1 MGSISMLQWK
11 KAYMLEFI
19 EGKVAK
25 DVFTFSVPPESEDFQ
40 FPARITETKTFG
52 GSVFDDYGNDTY
64 KITLS
69 GSTVNEDK
77 KLIYKGFGK
86 PPRFLTGTQELFE
99 LQKII
104 KNWND
109 GKAAAGVFRSS
120 FDPIGAQ
127 KKVYLYDLSKM
138 SALQIAAGK
147 ASRNYWRV
155 FIKELKIKRDKSK
168 PFTFNYTLE
177 MLGVEDEPLG
187 RGGKLGA
194 FGDAVGKIQNV
205 MDKIKV
211 IQDWTEGSIE
221 AFNQIASAAQTV
233 TKTYRAM
240 HEQNQ
245 AGALSAGSITL
256 MSAGHAD
263 AVSRIIGGEHNSF
276 YNASKGLLESVSKWK
291 NFKRITKDFKT
302 QNTDK
307 FKAYFNTAGG
317 TVIGAQEVKFG
328 SRLRKPDTPRKAD
341 YSFSGWF
348 LDSKLTESYDFS
360 KPVTQA
366 LTLYAGWKL
375 EKATITFQSRN
386 GTPVAPLKVPVGEVA
401 FPPPAP
407 EKNRFAFHR
416 WNSDFDCLHE
426 FDFSTPIEKN
436 ITLYASWIP
445 AYAVV
450 FDASGGSAVKTQMV
464 AKKGR
469 AVYPKTPVKEHYV
482 FTEWRKE
489 GEDKP
494 FDFSGPITEDTT
506 LYAVYAQVSNK
517 VTFNAMGGSAVA
529 SQTVKIGG
537 KVQQPQKPVR
547 KGFGFVRW
555 CSDAACLH
563 PFDFTKP
570 VNSPLTLYAE
580 WTRSVYTVSFET
592 GGGSA
597 IEAQRVIHNAL
608 AVFPEIPKKAGKVF
622 TMWIKKKAGGA
633 KEEFDFATPITE
645 DVTLYAEYFGGD

>member
-19 EGKVAK
+19 VKEEVK

-40 FPARITETKTFG
+40 FPARLTETKTAG
-52 GSVFDDYGNDTY
+52 GSVFDDFGNDSY

-86 PPRFLTGTQELFE
+86 VPQYLTGTQEIFE

-109 GKAAAGVFRSS
+109 GKTATGLFCSGVAGTDV
-120 FDPIGAQ
+120 D
-127 KKVYLYDLSKM
+127 KKIYLYDLSKM
-138 SALQIAAGK
+138 SALQVIAGK

-155 FIKELKIKRDKSK
+155 FIRELKIKRDKSK

-177 MLGVEDEPLG
+177 MIGVEDKPPAK
-187 RGGKLGA
+187 GGKLGA
-194 FGDAVGKIQNV
+194 FGEVVDKIQSA
-205 MDKIKV
+205 MDTIKAV
-211 IQDWTEGSIE
+211 QDWTEGSIE
-221 AFNQIASAAQTV
+221 AFNQISSAAQNV

-256 MSAGHAD
+256 ITAAHVDG
-263 AVSRIIGGEHNSF
+263 VSRIMGGEHNSF

-291 NFKRITKDFKT
+291 NFKRITKEFKT

-307 FKAYFNTAGG
+307 FKIYFNTAGG

-328 SRLRKPDTPRKAD
+328 SRLRKPDNPRKAD

-366 LTLYAGWKL
+366 LVLYVGWKL

-386 GTPVAPLKVPVGEVA
+386 GTPVAPLKVPVGQPA
-401 FPPPAP
+401 TPPPAP
-407 EKNRFAFHR
+407 EKYRFAFEH

-426 FDFSTPIEKN
+426 FDFATSLQAAFTASERKYGGCSLPEFACRKLVADIRLRAGSISSALSKLSLEIQFSSPSHKN
-436 ITLYASWIP
+436 AGQKMIFQSA
-445 AYAVV
+445 AY
-450 FDASGGSAVKTQMV
+450 G
-464 AKKGR
+464 
-469 AVYPKTPVKEHYV
+469 
-482 FTEWRKE
+482 
-489 GEDKP
+489 
-494 FDFSGPITEDTT
+494 I
-506 LYAVYAQVSNK
+506 
-517 VTFNAMGGSAVA
+517 
-529 SQTVKIGG
+529 
-537 KVQQPQKPVR
+537 
-547 KGFGFVRW
+547 
-555 CSDAACLH
+555 
-563 PFDFTKP
+563 
-570 VNSPLTLYAE
+570 
-580 WTRSVYTVSFET
+580 
-592 GGGSA
+592 
-597 IEAQRVIHNAL
+597 
-608 AVFPEIPKKAGKVF
+608 
-622 TMWIKKKAGGA
+622 A
-633 KEEFDFATPITE
+633 KEYLIRVCQRKTR
-645 DVTLYAEYFGGD
+645 